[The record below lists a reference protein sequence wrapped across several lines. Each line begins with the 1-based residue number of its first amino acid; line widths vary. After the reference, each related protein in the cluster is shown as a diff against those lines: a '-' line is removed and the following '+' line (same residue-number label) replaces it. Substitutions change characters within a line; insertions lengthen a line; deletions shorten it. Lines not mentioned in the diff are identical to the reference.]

1 MSSTLNKKK
10 NMKKKVVQIFFLL
23 SWGRRPIFLPSM
35 LVLFYFFIFLFAL
48 SVKGE
53 FREWG
58 EERGR
63 RGEGFVFLYFTLTD
77 TIHRMSE

>member
-1 MSSTLNKKK
+1 
-10 NMKKKVVQIFFLL
+10 VFLGGCSHAYL
-23 SWGRRPIFLPSM
+23 
-35 LVLFYFFIFLFAL
+35 
-48 SVKGE
+48 KGE

-63 RGEGFVFLYFTLTD
+63 RREGFVFLYFTWTD